1 MSGSART
8 WLLTAVAEF
17 GRESQRKLSG
27 GGSPEASIRG
37 PLEGLLRTVGEHHQQ
52 PEISWHDEYPVAELG
67 VRLDYVVR
75 AAGELTGY
83 IELKRPGLSID
94 PSTFRG
100 ANKKQWERLR
110 DLPNLLYTNGTDW
123 RLYRHGHPVAEATF
137 TGGLAVMGGKL
148 APSDPDAFDALLKQ
162 FLLWRPIAITN
173 VARLVQQ
180 VAPLCRLLR
189 GSVLEQLSAEAKSS
203 APPQDFRV
211 RPFTGLRNDWRQLLF
226 PTADETTFADG
237 YAQTVAFALLL
248 ARAEG
253 LLQEDSTLHDVSRR
267 LDAGHALMGR
277 ALDLLTGHVG
287 ERFAVSLELLKRT
300 VARVD
305 WSAIEYGN
313 KDAYLHLYEHFL
325 DVYDPGLRQ
334 RSGSYYTPREVVTEM
349 VRLTEDILISR
360 LGHAEGLGSDEVR
373 IVDPAM
379 GTGTFL
385 HAAIERVAARAE
397 ERQGCA
403 MRPDAVARFV
413 GRLHGL
419 ELQMGPY
426 AVAELRTTVLLK
438 RYGVHVPADGPHLYV
453 TDTLDN
459 PHTETDYLP
468 STYDPISDSRRRAN
482 QLKAKVPVTVVI
494 GNPPYDDKAENRGGW
509 VEKRE
514 ARDDVPLLEDFR
526 LAGNGRYEHVLK
538 NMYVYFWRWATWK
551 VFDAHPEDQHGVV
564 CFITP
569 SGWATGPGGRGMR
582 DYIRRT
588 CDEGWIISLSPEGQ
602 RADVGTR
609 VFPGVAQPLAI
620 CVVVRRAGAMRGP
633 EHRATLHYRS
643 LSGRR
648 AEKFSQLR
656 QVRLDD
662 DGWRPVHSGATKPFT
677 PRTESGWDD
686 YPALGDLFPWGSP
699 GVKSNRAWVSAPS
712 PETLRRRWR
721 RLFAETDPEQRSV
734 LFKETRDRALSHFA
748 GTSATGNDQV
758 TTSSGA
764 EEPEVVRYAQRSFD
778 RQWLIRDF
786 RAVDFPR
793 PDLWSA
799 LSREQLFLN
808 QQSSQAIESGPA
820 VVATHLIPDTH
831 HFNGRGGRVMPL
843 YHPDGSANVP
853 HGLLTC
859 LARALELGRVPVADL
874 AAYVVAITGHRG
886 FTDRFREDLLTP
898 GVRVPL
904 TRDPELWHRAV
915 GIGREVL
922 WTSTYG
928 ERFAD
933 TEAGRP
939 RGSVEF
945 VHGDHR
951 QVRYDVHIG
960 TAVPEHVY
968 HDLGTA
974 TLHIGEGTLAP
985 VTDEMWNYD
994 VGGMPI
1000 VRKWFGYRKASPSS
1014 KRSSPLD
1021 DLHVESWPGQWT
1033 IELIEL
1039 LSVLRRL
1046 TELVPHQQELLTDV
1060 LAGPVISRGD
1070 LASAAV
1076 LPPGKAATRAR
1087 APSSETLFTA
1097 ETEGA

>member
-1 MSGSART
+1 MSGSTHA
-8 WLLTAVAEF
+8 WLLAAVADF
-17 GRESQRKLSG
+17 GRESQRKLSDG
-27 GGSPEASIRG
+27 FDREASIRG
-37 PLEGLLRTVGEHHQQ
+37 PLEGLLQAVGAHHQQ
-52 PEISWHDEYPVAELG
+52 NEVTWHDEHPVPELG
-67 VRLDYVVR
+67 VRLDYVIR
-75 AAGELTGY
+75 AAGALTGY

-94 PSTFRG
+94 PSTFR
-100 ANKKQWERLR
+100 AQNKRQWERLR

-123 RLYRHGHPVAEATF
+123 RLYRHGHLVTEARF
-137 TGGLAVMGGKL
+137 NGSLRALGDKL
-148 APSDPDAFDALLKQ
+148 APTDADVFDALLKQ
-162 FLLWRPIAITN
+162 FLLWRPLKIAN

-189 GSVLEQLSAEAKSS
+189 GSVLEQLAAEARSS
-203 APPQDFRV
+203 ASPDDSRA

-226 PTADETTFADG
+226 PTADDVTFADG
-237 YAQTVAFALLL
+237 YAQTVTFALLL

-253 LLQEDSTLHDVSRR
+253 LLQEDSTLHEVSRR

-287 ERFAVSLELLKRT
+287 ERFVLSLELLKRT
-300 VARVD
+300 VAQVD
-305 WSAIEYGN
+305 WPAIEYGN

-334 RSGSYYTPREVVTEM
+334 KSGSYYTPREVVTEM
-349 VRLTEDILISR
+349 VRLTEDVLVSR
-360 LGHAEGLGSDEVR
+360 LDYTEGLASDKVR

-397 ERQGCA
+397 EHRGPA
-403 MRPDAVARFV
+403 MRADAVARLA

-426 AVAELRTTVLLK
+426 AVAELRTTALLK
-438 RYGVHVPADGPHLYV
+438 RHGANAPVGGPHLYV

-468 STYDPISDSRRRAN
+468 STYDAISDSRRRAN
-482 QLKAKVPVTVVI
+482 RLKAKVPVTVVI

-514 ARDDVPLLEDFR
+514 TRGEIPLLDDFR
-526 LAGNGRYEHVLK
+526 LPGNGRYEHILK

-551 VFDAHPEDQHGVV
+551 VFDAHPDDQHGVV

-582 DYIRRT
+582 DYLRRT
-588 CDEGWIISLSPEGQ
+588 CDEGWIINLSPEGQ

-609 VFPGVAQPLAI
+609 VFPAVAQPLAI
-620 CVVVRRAGAMRGP
+620 CVVVRRAGATRGP
-633 EHRATLHYRS
+633 GHRANLHYRS
-643 LSGRR
+643 VAGRR
-648 AEKFSQLR
+648 TEKFSQLR
-656 QVRLDD
+656 ELRLDD
-662 DGWRPVHSGATKPFT
+662 GGWRPVHTGATEPFT
-677 PRTESGWDD
+677 PRTASSWGE

-699 GVKSNRAWVSAPS
+699 GVKANRAWVSDPS

-721 RLFAETDPEQRSV
+721 RLFAETDPEQRSA
-734 LFKETRDRALSHFA
+734 LFKETRDRTLA
-748 GTSATGNDQV
+748 GFTDHATRGNEVATRVD
-758 TTSSGA
+758 A
-764 EEPEVVRYAQRSFD
+764 EQPEIVRYAQRSFD
-778 RQWLIRDF
+778 RQWLISDTRV
-786 RAVDFPR
+786 VDFPR

-799 LSREQLFLN
+799 RRSEQLFLN

-853 HGLLTC
+853 HGLVTH
-859 LARALELGRVPVADL
+859 LARALGLGTLPVADL
-874 AAYVVAITGHRG
+874 AAYVVAVTGHQG
-886 FTDRFREDLLTP
+886 FTDCFREDLLTP

-904 TRDPELWHRAV
+904 TRDPRLWHRAV
-915 GIGREVL
+915 GLGREVL
-922 WTSTYG
+922 WASTYG

-933 TEAGRP
+933 GSADRP
-939 RGSVEF
+939 PGSVEF
-945 VHGDHR
+945 AQGDHR
-951 QVRYDVHIG
+951 QVRYNVHIG
-960 TAVPEHVY
+960 ATVPDTIR
-968 HDLGTA
+968 HDPDTA
-974 TLHIGEGTLAP
+974 TLHIGDGSLAP
-985 VTDEMWNYD
+985 VTQEMWTYD

-1000 VRKWFGYRKASPSS
+1000 VRKWFGYRKSSPSS
-1014 KRSSPLD
+1014 KRSSALD
-1021 DLHVESWPGQWT
+1021 DLHVDSWPEQWT
-1033 IELIEL
+1033 VELIEL

-1046 TELVPHQQELLTDV
+1046 TELAPYQQELLSEV
-1060 LAGPVISRGD
+1060 LAGSVISQRD
-1070 LASAAV
+1070 LVSAGV
-1076 LPPGKAATRAR
+1076 LPPGKEATRAR
-1087 APSSETLFTA
+1087 AQTPGTLFTMDSDSA
-1097 ETEGA
+1097 